1 VVQSQ
6 VGPHTFINKPPKVNN
21 LYSTG
26 GPEIFYIDNHYGR
39 HRFDINFFTFGQL
52 NLGEILR
59 DWLLNE
65 LARPHNVDLVLDCLD
80 A

>member
-1 VVQSQ
+1 M
-6 VGPHTFINKPPKVNN
+6 
-21 LYSTG
+21 
-26 GPEIFYIDNHYGR
+26 FYIDNHYGR
-39 HRFDINFFTFGQL
+39 HRFDTNFSTFGQL

-80 A
+80 VSKHLMVDDVLLHPKLLQQTCTL